1 MPLAVLAR
9 SEEPY
14 TRVRR
19 FNNHLLNEIPHH
31 HLDSH
36 ITLSAWVAMG
46 RVAWTFRVGSL
57 RRHISHVDLQLA
69 KTS

>member
-9 SEEPY
+9 SEEPH

-19 FNNHLLNEIPHH
+19 FNNHLFNAFPHH

-36 ITLSAWVAMG
+36 LTLPTRMAMG